1 MQSCIIDDAVT
12 PVCCSSRGVPM
23 SAIFSSLAAFVA
35 AGFRPQTALA
45 KAIVLVLLL
54 KLVGIV
60 AIKLIMFPDNARPAA
75 DSASIE
81 RVLGPSIS
89 VR

>member
-1 MQSCIIDDAVT
+1 
-12 PVCCSSRGVPM
+12 M

-35 AGFRPQTALA
+35 AGFRPRTALA

-60 AIKLIMFPDNARPAA
+60 AIKLIMFPDSARPAA
-75 DSASIE
+75 DTVNIE
-81 RVLGPSIS
+81 RVLGPSVS
-89 VR
+89 LR

>member
-1 MQSCIIDDAVT
+1 MQSCIIDDGVM

-35 AGFRPQTALA
+35 AGFRPQTVLA
-45 KAIVLVLLL
+45 KAIALMLLL

-60 AIKLIMFPDNARPAA
+60 AIKLIMFPDSARPAA
-75 DSASIE
+75 DSANIE
-81 RVLGPSIS
+81 RMLGPSMS
-89 VR
+89 QQ